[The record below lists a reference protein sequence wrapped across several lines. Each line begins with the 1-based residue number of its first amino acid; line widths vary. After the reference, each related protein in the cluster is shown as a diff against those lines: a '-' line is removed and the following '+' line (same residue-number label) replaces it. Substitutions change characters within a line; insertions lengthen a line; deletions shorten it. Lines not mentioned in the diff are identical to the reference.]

1 MPEEKSKETV
11 KQLFI
16 QFLET
21 RKLRKTPERFA
32 ILEKIYTISH
42 HFDIEN
48 LYEAMIE
55 NGYRVSKATVYNTI
69 DLLVEANLVRKHQF
83 GSNLAQYERAYN
95 TNHHHLIC
103 MKCGKVREIKD
114 LDLMNTLSTR
124 KFNKFSASYY
134 TLYVYGICSRCNTK
148 EKKERKNKDKD
159 PTKLEK
165 K

>member
-16 QFLET
+16 QFLEA

-32 ILEKIYTISH
+32 ILEKIYTTTQ
-42 HFDIEN
+42 HFDVET

-69 DLLVEANLVRKHQF
+69 DLLLEANLVRKHQF
-83 GSNLAQYERAYN
+83 GGNLAQYERVYN
-95 TNHHHLIC
+95 ANHHHLIC
-103 MKCGKVREIKD
+103 IKCGKVREVKD
-114 LDLMNTLSTR
+114 LDLMSSLNTR
-124 KFNKFSASYY
+124 KFNKFTTSYY
-134 TLYVYGICSRCNTK
+134 TLYVYGICSRCNQK
-148 EKKERKNKDKD
+148 SKKDKD
-159 PTKLEK
+159 KDKNEK

>member
-1 MPEEKSKETV
+1 MSEDKSKETV

-32 ILEKIYTISH
+32 ILEKIYTTTH
-42 HFDIEN
+42 HFDIET

-69 DLLVEANLVRKHQF
+69 DLLLEANLVRKHQF
-83 GSNLAQYERAYN
+83 GGNLAQYERVYN

-103 MKCGKVREIKD
+103 VKCGKVREVKD
-114 LDLMNTLSTR
+114 LDLMESLSAR
-124 KFNKFSASYY
+124 KFNKFNTLYY
-134 TLYVYGICSRCNTK
+134 TLYVYGICSSCNSKAKKASNKT
-148 EKKERKNKDKD
+148 EKK
-159 PTKLEK
+159 
-165 K
+165 